1 MRHSL
6 AERPIAAHAR
16 AVPGGWSGNAVRQH
30 AVRGAGRVRRSPRHS
45 RFGRDRSSCR
55 SGSGC
60 GRRRTETAG
69 LIGSR
74 GAQTGRRHVDERHDC
89 RDIGPAYVS
98 STMWGTASMRDRQVG
113 LGAVLA
119 PQDRNATPP
128 LAAASCRARPAAPHR
143 SRRHVVAC
151 PAITDIP
158 LRQRFPVAAVTP
170 PIQALRARFARVRAA
185 IDRRVARLGDSFRG
199 QSGCCCP
206 YQCQC
211 CRSPRD
217 LLHDVG

>member
-16 AVPGGWSGNAVRQH
+16 AVPGGWSGNAVRPL
-30 AVRGAGRVRRSPRHS
+30 AVPGTCSAVSS
-45 RFGRDRSSCR
+45 TVNLANRSSCR
-55 SGSGC
+55 SGSGY

-98 STMWGTASMRDRQVG
+98 STMWGTASMCDRQVG

-119 PQDRNATPP
+119 PQGRNATPP
-128 LAAASCRARPAAPHR
+128 LLAASGRARPAAPHPPDDTSSPVQQSRTYR
-143 SRRHVVAC
+143 SVSASRWPLSPHQFRHSA
-151 PAITDIP
+151 PDM
-158 LRQRFPVAAVTP
+158 RGAAQPSTETGLV
-170 PIQALRARFARVRAA
+170 L
-185 IDRRVARLGDSFRG
+185 
-199 QSGCCCP
+199 
-206 YQCQC
+206 
-211 CRSPRD
+211 
-217 LLHDVG
+217 